1 MFFSV
6 QVHRQAHTGHG
17 ALLPPFPG
25 QEEEDGES
33 TFQESLHTSEDSLR
47 HGEDSLR
54 PGEDSLRPGEDSL
67 AIQEDSDDAQE
78 DRLMIQ
84 EDSNGIPEAG
94 MANPN
99 GKEAAEAGLRGQE
112 DSLLLTHHNGGREEM
127 KKGEIRVR
135 SMLKMQQ
142 DMEEE
147 GMDVDMAKQDDI
159 RSDRSVVFV
168 KKLWRLTVD
177 RDFAWP

>member
-33 TFQESLHTSEDSLR
+33 SFK
-47 HGEDSLR
+47 EDSLR
-54 PGEDSLRPGEDSL
+54 PREDSLRPGEDSL

-94 MANPN
+94 IAIPN
-99 GKEAAEAGLRGQE
+99 GKGAAETGLRGQE
-112 DSLLLTHHNGGREEM
+112 DILLLTHHNGGRKEM
-127 KKGEIRVR
+127 ERVKKGEIRVR

-142 DMEEE
+142 DMDEVDEE
-147 GMDVDMAKQDDI
+147 GMDVDMTKQDDI
-159 RSDRSVVFV
+159 SSDRSVVFV
-168 KKLWRLTVD
+168 KNCLRHRRPGFLMAFS
-177 RDFAWP
+177 RNN

>member
-33 TFQESLHTSEDSLR
+33 SFK
-47 HGEDSLR
+47 EDSLR
-54 PGEDSLRPGEDSL
+54 PREDSLRPGEDSL

-84 EDSNGIPEAG
+84 EESNGIPEAV
-94 MANPN
+94 MAIPN
-99 GKEAAEAGLRGQE
+99 GKGAAEAGLRGQE

>member
-1 MFFSV
+1 MFFSM

-94 MANPN
+94 IAIPN
-99 GKEAAEAGLRGQE
+99 GKGAAETGLRGQE
-112 DSLLLTHHNGGREEM
+112 DILLLTHHNGGREEM
-127 KKGEIRVR
+127 ERVKKGEIRVR

-147 GMDVDMAKQDDI
+147 EGMDVDMTKQDI
-159 RSDRSVVFV
+159 NSDRSVVFV
-168 KKLWRLTVD
+168 KNCWRLTDD
-177 RDFAWP
+177 RDF

>member
-1 MFFSV
+1 MPFSM
-6 QVHRQAHTGHG
+6 QVHRQAHTGLG

-33 TFQESLHTSEDSLR
+33 TFK
-47 HGEDSLR
+47 
-54 PGEDSLRPGEDSL
+54 EDSLRPGEDSL

-112 DSLLLTHHNGGREEM
+112 DSLLLTHHNGGHDEM
-127 KKGEIRVR
+127 ERGKRGEIRVR

-142 DMEEE
+142 DMDEVDEE
-147 GMDVDMAKQDDI
+147 GMDVDMTKQDDI
-159 RSDRSVVFV
+159 SSDRSVVFV
-168 KKLWRLTVD
+168 KNC
-177 RDFAWP
+177 